1 MVINGQSSFEH
12 VTFAGTVYIHTSST
26 PTFINCNLEGT
37 TYVLTEEQL
46 EEISNNPEVHITGT
60 LLIEL
65 TIDGTSHQFIEGMTW
80 EDWVDSEYN
89 TDGAIYISDGLVYSS
104 DGIIGYDDIN
114 IYSSD
119 LLLSQ
124 DYQVLH

>member
-1 MVINGQSSFEH
+1 
-12 VTFAGTVYIHTSST
+12 
-26 PTFINCNLEGT
+26 
-37 TYVLTEEQL
+37 
-46 EEISNNPEVHITGT
+46 
-60 LLIEL
+60 
-65 TIDGTSHQFIEGMTW
+65 MTW

-104 DGIIGYDDIN
+104 DGIIGYDYIN